1 MKRRLV
7 IAAVVVLALAGVA
20 RGDDTLAQARQL
32 LDEGKTQ
39 QAIDLLAPVVQADP
53 KDGGAT
59 LLLGEAYL
67 AADKADLAEA
77 MGRAYIGLSGKKP
90 EGYLLATRAL
100 VKQDRLP
107 DAYAV
112 IRKGVKSVKRNPQIL
127 SELGYVH
134 LAADSIDQAIIS
146 LSEAKD
152 IDPKSAV
159 AYRGLGEAYLK
170 LNADGVAI
178 LQFEES
184 LRADSTQ
191 TDLKYQLARLYYKER
206 RFNDAATMYASI
218 ISLNPGEDAASREL
232 GLMLHL
238 ARQYSSAANVLETYV
253 QRHPDDVEAW
263 TSYMEALQQSKQYEG
278 AVAAAEHVLSQDPQ
292 SPQAHRAAAKSDYM
306 LKFFDKSIYHYG
318 ELEKVDSLTAED
330 TRFFAKAY
338 HDAGNDSSAVVY
350 FRRSAAQD
358 STQMEIYAEMGAAYM
373 KLKQFDLAAAAYEQ
387 KFMMDS
393 TATSAYVNYAL
404 CKEVLGDWKAGREA
418 LVKALGQNPSYIPGY
433 YHLGYCLS
441 QMDSTQ
447 SARKAYE
454 TFVGMA
460 DSLQSRYGNDLFS
473 AHRFIAVVYLQDK
486 RYEQAERALQKA
498 LALRPNDAE
507 LHLWLAQTQHALNK
521 RDEARSEYQKV
532 LKLDPNNK
540 DAKKGLDILELYE

>member
-1 MKRRLV
+1 MNRRLLL
-7 IAAVVVLALAGVA
+7 AAVVVLGLVGAA
-20 RGDDTLAQARQL
+20 RGDDTVAQASQL
-32 LDEGKTQ
+32 LGEGKAQ
-39 QAIDLLAPVVQADP
+39 QAIDLLVPVVQADP
-53 KDGGAT
+53 KNSGAT
-59 LLLGEAYL
+59 LVLGEAYL
-67 AADKADLAEA
+67 AADRADQAEA
-77 MGRAYIGLSGKKP
+77 MGRAYIELAGKKP
-90 EGYLLATRAL
+90 DGYLLATRAL
-100 VKQDRLP
+100 VKQGRLP
-107 DAYAV
+107 DAYTV
-112 IRKGVKSVKRNPQIL
+112 IRKGVRSVKKNPLIL

-170 LNADGVAI
+170 LNANGVAI

-191 TDLKYQLARLYYKER
+191 TDLKYQLARMYYKER
-206 RFNDAATMYASI
+206 RFNDAAALYTSI
-218 ISLNPGEDAASREL
+218 ITLNPSEDAASREL

-238 ARQYSSAANVLETYV
+238 ARQYSSAAKVLEPYV
-253 QRHPDDVEAW
+253 QRHPDDLEAW
-263 TSYMEALQQSKQYEG
+263 KSYMEALQQSRQYEG
-278 AVAAAEHVLSQDPQ
+278 AVAAAEHVLSQDAQ
-292 SPQAHRAAAKSDYM
+292 SPQAHRSAAKSDYM
-306 LKFFDKSIYHYG
+306 LKIYDKSIYHYG

-338 HDAGNDSSAVVY
+338 HDAGNDSSAAVY
-350 FRRSAAQD
+350 FRRSIAQD
-358 STQMEIYAEMGAAYM
+358 STQAEVYADMGAAYM
-373 KLKQFDLAAAAYEQ
+373 KLKQFDLAAAAYER

-404 CKEVLGDWKAGREA
+404 CEEVLGDWKAGREA
-418 LVKALGQNPSYIPGY
+418 LVKALEQNPNYIPGY

-473 AHRFIAVVYLQDK
+473 AYRFIAVVYLQDK

-498 LALRPNDAE
+498 LALKPSDAE
-507 LHLWLAQTQHALNK
+507 LHLWLAQTEHALNK